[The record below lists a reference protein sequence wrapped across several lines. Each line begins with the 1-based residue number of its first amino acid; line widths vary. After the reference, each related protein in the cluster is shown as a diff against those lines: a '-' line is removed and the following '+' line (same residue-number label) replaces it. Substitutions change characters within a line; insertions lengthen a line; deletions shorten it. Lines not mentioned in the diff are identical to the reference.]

1 MKFLISDFILNTD
14 RLVKKSNLNMNKL
27 SEKSRISKGVLS
39 DILNGHYEPSIQHLV
54 GLSEALDVSIND
66 LVKQN

>member
-39 DILNGHYEPSIQHLV
+39 DILNDHYEPGIQHLV
-54 GLSEALDVSIND
+54 GLSEALNVKIND